1 MKKSILMFLVLL
13 SCASSN
19 AQKVNMIGCYVNNDS
34 DFCFD
39 NDGNF
44 TYYDYSIYRSDVN
57 IVFCNEWSK
66 GTWKI
71 VEGSIQL
78 NSEFHTN
85 PIKITITKTIDRN
98 LSENVIIDFRGFK
111 ENYKIFLAK
120 KNSDE
125 LIEVNLNSPSLTISG
140 GDYYFKLYPF
150 KENLEKSMIIKNEN
164 FDSDNFTIK
173 NDENYIIS
181 IDFPQNIFAFRTFN
195 NYMLKVKKNA
205 IIFDKWKYKKK
216 PDGYK
221 SKLSKF
227 Y

>member
-1 MKKSILMFLVLL
+1 MKISVFIFFVFL
-13 SCASSN
+13 SCASSK
-19 AQKVNMIGCYVNNDS
+19 AQKEVVLGCYVNNDS
-34 DFCFD
+34 EFCF
-39 NDGNF
+39 NDDGTF
-44 TYYDYSIYRSDVN
+44 VYYDYSIYRSDVN
-57 IVFCNEWSK
+57 IIFCNEWSK
-66 GTWKI
+66 GNWKLI
-71 VEGSIQL
+71 DDSIEL
-78 NSEFHTN
+78 NSEFHAN
-85 PIKITITKTIDRN
+85 PINVTITKTSDRN
-98 LSENVIIDFRGFK
+98 LNKNITIDFKGFK
-111 ENYKIFLAK
+111 ENYTLFLAK

-125 LIEVNLNSPSLTISG
+125 LIEVDLDTPTLDISG
-140 GDYYFKLYPF
+140 GEYHFKLYPF

-195 NYMLKVKKNA
+195 NYMLKVKKNK
-205 IIFDKWKYKKK
+205 IIFDKWKYTKK